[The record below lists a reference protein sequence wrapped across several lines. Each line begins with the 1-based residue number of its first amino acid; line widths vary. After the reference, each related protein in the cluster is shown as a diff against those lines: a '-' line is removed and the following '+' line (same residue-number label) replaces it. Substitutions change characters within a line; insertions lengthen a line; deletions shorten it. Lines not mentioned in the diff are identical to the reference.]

1 MKEDI
6 SVPSIHL
13 LLERLSSSDE
23 GKPHNLV
30 TFLPENRVVV
40 SWTHRILS
48 RDHGTLHLLW
58 FSFLNQQVRDNS
70 RLRRFHFKTWRKE
83 EKELKRYCAFLF
95 FLFFCLLFLFLL
107 LLLFFQTYF
116 YEGVSAKI
124 TLEEKKRCSPSGSDH
139 VFSRF
144 SRFAQTF

>member
-95 FLFFCLLFLFLL
+95 IVFVF
-107 LLLFFQTYF
+107 
-116 YEGVSAKI
+116 VVVV
-124 TLEEKKRCSPSGSDH
+124 
-139 VFSRF
+139 VFSNIFLRGRF
-144 SRFAQTF
+144 SKNNIGGKKALFSVWERSCIFALLTFCADFLGFTG

>member
-1 MKEDI
+1 MWQHSSAGAKSARAPHVSAVVNLI
-6 SVPSIHL
+6 GWFL
-13 LLERLSSSDE
+13 RARFLSF
-23 GKPHNLV
+23 V
-30 TFLPENRVVV
+30 TPQTKAFSWKTKITRFRRVFA
-40 SWTHRILS
+40 R
-48 RDHGTLHLLW
+48 REKR
-58 FSFLNQQVRDNS
+58 RDNS
-70 RLRRFHFKTWRKE
+70 RLRRFHFKTRRKE